1 VDNTGWTGSI
11 LTLPI
16 INIPEVAIVTME
28 KIVKRPVVLEE
39 QGDAIAVRSMMN
51 MCIAIDHRATDG
63 AQAGAFLADVASW
76 LGSVSAQTPIW

>member
-1 VDNTGWTGSI
+1 
-11 LTLPI
+11 
-16 INIPEVAIVTME
+16 VAIVTME
-28 KIVKRPVVLEE
+28 KIVKRPVILEE

-63 AQAGAFLADVASW
+63 AQAGAFLADVASR